1 MWPHLLTSRW
11 NRSECKSRSPSG
23 QQVATRRGL
32 CLGLENDMNGFMN
45 ASSEVFVSLD
55 TMPVDLYH
63 RFTLSPDILF
73 IEAEKSSAIGFAQ
86 ILIDAF

>member
-1 MWPHLLTSRW
+1 
-11 NRSECKSRSPSG
+11 
-23 QQVATRRGL
+23 
-32 CLGLENDMNGFMN
+32 MNGFMN